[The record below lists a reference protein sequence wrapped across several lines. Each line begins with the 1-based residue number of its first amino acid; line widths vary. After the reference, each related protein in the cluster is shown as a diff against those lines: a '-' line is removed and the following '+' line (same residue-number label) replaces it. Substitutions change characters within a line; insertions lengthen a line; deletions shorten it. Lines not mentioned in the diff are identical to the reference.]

1 MIIIGSSL
9 PRIGLRRDLSA
20 LELLLPIPL
29 SPCARRPQWIEGH
42 LRCVRASSLP
52 HNHRYPYS
60 QRYRISMEIQRFRD
74 GWQHLRHWNHLV
86 LHHLSSLHS
95 SLTETRRLSRD
106 LSPVLRGITGLD
118 DHDPLS

>member
-1 MIIIGSSL
+1 
-9 PRIGLRRDLSA
+9 
-20 LELLLPIPL
+20 
-29 SPCARRPQWIEGH
+29 
-42 LRCVRASSLP
+42 
-52 HNHRYPYS
+52 
-60 QRYRISMEIQRFRD
+60 MEIQRFRD

-86 LHHLSSLHS
+86 LHHISSLHS